1 MRIFPGR
8 FLFITMEKTT
18 ILTKRQR
25 KLNDIKSWLSKPENV
40 LALLFFIIFT
50 VLLMY
55 PLFAVIRS
63 SITLG
68 LKDSK
73 MYSAIF
79 GQKLKKGDIS
89 FNNFSMLLGGKY
101 TAEYSRGFFWKP
113 LLNSVE
119 LALFATVF
127 SLIVGGTIAFLITRT
142 DLKGKK
148 FISSVMMFP
157 FIMPSWTLAL
167 VWRNLFQN
175 TQTGAGICGFFEAM
189 TGICVPSWFVFGL
202 FPCVIVLGLHN
213 APLAYIMLG
222 GVLRNMDANL
232 EEAATILKAGRMRIM
247 TKITI
252 PMLLP
257 TILFVFLMGF
267 SGGLA
272 TFAIPNFVGSP
283 GNFFVLS
290 TMLTS
295 LYSSPY
301 SGQAYVM
308 TIILMIF
315 GMGFLIMNQK
325 IVGNRKSFTTVTGKS
340 GQVSYIKLRKA
351 NLPVSVFLIIAVG
364 LVAVFPIVSFAL
376 ESLVVN
382 PGDYSRLTLKF
393 WTSKENLS
401 DFFRNVGCGILF
413 NKTVWGAMW
422 NSIKLAT
429 TVAVVVGTSGFLI
442 GYCVSKKRNSKLAN
456 IVSAYSF
463 FPYLIPTMAFGAIWL
478 AVSSKILILRG
489 SMLLLVI
496 VGGIKYLPISARNDT
511 NAMMQLSGEIEEAS
525 VLVGA
530 SWLKRVSR
538 ILFPIQKSSFISG
551 YLLPFINC
559 MRELSLFILLCDSGS
574 LITTL
579 LVYYD
584 EASVFQMSNGVNLMI
599 VLFVLFINYIVNKL
613 TGASIDKGIGGGN

>member
-1 MRIFPGR
+1 MDN
-8 FLFITMEKTT
+8 TK
-18 ILTKRQR
+18 ILTKRQQ
-25 KLNDIKSWLSKPENV
+25 KLNNIKSWLSKPENV
-40 LALLFFIIFT
+40 LALLFFVIFT
-50 VLLMY
+50 VLLVY

-79 GQKLKKGDIS
+79 GKPLKKGDIT
-89 FNNFSMLLGGKY
+89 FNNYSMLLGGKY
-101 TAEYSRGFFWKP
+101 TTEYSSGFFWRP
-113 LLNSVE
+113 LLNSLM

-148 FISSVMMFP
+148 FISAVMMFP

-175 TQTGAGICGFFEAM
+175 TQTGAGICGFFQAL
-189 TGICVPSWFVFGL
+189 TGICVPSWMVFGL

-232 EEAATILKAGRMRIM
+232 EEAATILKAGRWRI
-247 TKITI
+247 TRKITI
-252 PMLLP
+252 PMLMP

-272 TFAIPNFVGSP
+272 TFAIPNFIGTP

-290 TMLTS
+290 TMLSS

-325 IVGNRKSFTTVTGKS
+325 IVGNRRSFTTVTGKS
-340 GQVSYIKLRKA
+340 GQVSYIKLGKA
-351 NLPVSVFLIIAVG
+351 NYPVSIFLMIAVG
-364 LVAVFPIVSFAL
+364 LVAIFPIISFAL
-376 ESLVVN
+376 ESLVAT
-382 PGDYSRLTLKF
+382 PGDYSKLTLKF
-393 WTSKENLS
+393 WLSRENLS

-413 NKTVWGAMW
+413 NKTVWGAML
-422 NSIKLAT
+422 NSIKLST
-429 TVAVVVGTSGFLI
+429 LVAITVGTSGFLI
-442 GYCVSKKRNSKLAN
+442 GYCVSKKRNSKLAS

-478 AVSSKILILRG
+478 AVSSRLLFLRGTLIL
-489 SMLLLVI
+489 LII
-496 VGGIKYLPISARNDT
+496 VGSLKYLPISARNDT

-530 SWLKRVSR
+530 SWFRRVTR
-538 ILFPIQKSSFISG
+538 ILFPIQKSSFISS

-584 EASVFQMSNGVNLMI
+584 EASVFQMSNGVNLLI
-599 VLFVLFINYIVNKL
+599 VLFVLFVNLIVNKL

>member
-1 MRIFPGR
+1 MIK
-8 FLFITMEKTT
+8 TMDKTKV
-18 ILTKRQR
+18 LSKRQL
-25 KLNDIKSWLSKPENV
+25 KLNSIKSWLSKPENV
-40 LALLFFIIFT
+40 LALMFFIIFT
-50 VLLMY
+50 ILLVY
-55 PLFAVIRS
+55 PLFAVVRS
-63 SITLG
+63 SVTLG

-73 MYSAIF
+73 MYSTIF
-79 GQKLKKGDIS
+79 GKTLKKGDIT
-89 FNNFSMLLGGKY
+89 FNNFSMLLGSKY
-101 TAEYSRGFFWKP
+101 TAEYSRGFFWRP
-113 LLNSVE
+113 LLNSIL
-119 LALFATVF
+119 LALFATIFALVA
-127 SLIVGGTIAFLITRT
+127 GGMIAFLITRT
-142 DLKGKK
+142 NLKGKK
-148 FISSVMMFP
+148 FISAIMMFP
-157 FIMPSWTLAL
+157 YIMPSWTLAL

-175 TQTGAGICGFFEAM
+175 TQTGAGICGFFEAV
-189 TGICVPSWFVFGL
+189 TGICVPSWMVFGL

-232 EEAATILKAGRMRIM
+232 EEAATILKAGRWRIT

-252 PMLLP
+252 PMLMP
-257 TILFVFLMGF
+257 TILFVFLMCF

-272 TFAIPNFVGSP
+272 TFAIPNFIGSP

-290 TMLTS
+290 TMLSS
-295 LYSSPY
+295 LYNSPY

-325 IVGNRKSFTTVTGKS
+325 IVGKRKSFTTVTGKS
-340 GQVSYIKLRKA
+340 GQVSYIKLGKA
-351 NLPVSVFLIIAVG
+351 NYPVSIFLIV
-364 LVAVFPIVSFAL
+364 VAGFVAIFPIVSFAL
-376 ESLVVN
+376 ESLVET

-393 WTSKENLS
+393 WCSRENLS

-422 NSIKLAT
+422 SSIKLSSL
-429 TVAVVVGTSGFLI
+429 VALTVGTTGFLI
-442 GYCVSKKRNSKLAN
+442 GYSVSKKRNSKLASV
-456 IVSAYSF
+456 ISAYSF

-478 AVSSKILILRG
+478 AVSSRLLFLRG
-489 SMLLLVI
+489 TLLLLVI
-496 VGGIKYLPISARNDT
+496 VGSLKYLPIAARNDT

-530 SWLKRVSR
+530 SWFRRVTR

-584 EASVFQMSNGVNLMI
+584 EASVFQMSNGVNLLI
-599 VLFVLFINYIVNKL
+599 VLFVLVVNLVVNKL
-613 TGASIDKGIGGGN
+613 TGASIDKGVGGN